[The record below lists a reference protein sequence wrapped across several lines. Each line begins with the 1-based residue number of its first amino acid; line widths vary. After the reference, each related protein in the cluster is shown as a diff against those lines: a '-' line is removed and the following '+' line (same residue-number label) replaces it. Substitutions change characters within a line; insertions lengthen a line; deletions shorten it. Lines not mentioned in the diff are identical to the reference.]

1 MCFFMYGITKK
12 YHVGDGLIPSPMT
25 MEKMD
30 NYKVKVIHSD
40 YNCNSDGLIVTK
52 FYLLHSQLTIAK
64 L

>member
-1 MCFFMYGITKK
+1 MCFFMYGITKN